1 LGAGPSGVFSGDITV
16 SEAGAL
22 LVAGAPVGNPS
33 TVVIWEVTPWGLN
46 SSGGTQQVAVKPT
59 VGMQLPLLATP
70 PSWLGIAPLA
80 AYLLSWQEQA
90 SGEIRVEGEDYM
102 GPLLQCSVVSN
113 FSAYINPEASASS
126 GWGSGVS
133 VVAFD
138 PSSGGNALITV
149 IVEGRVLHIPRGSR
163 CWSFSDWLENTKVG
177 ECTKTGSDTC
187 TIGQCRES
195 SGHDDNMDCSGEQH
209 HKQGGSIKRPAYE
222 SATEE
227 EKGAPHES

>member
-1 LGAGPSGVFSGDITV
+1 MVYGVTFAMAARWPSFLCVCSVFWSGTVQLHWRRWPGTTPKWLATKKGVLGAGPSGVFSGDITV

-113 FSAYINPEASASS
+113 FSAYINPEACASS

-149 IVEGRVLHIPRGSR
+149 IVEGEPHKFLCAIFVCIGTKIVVL
-163 CWSFSDWLENTKVG
+163 
-177 ECTKTGSDTC
+177 
-187 TIGQCRES
+187 
-195 SGHDDNMDCSGEQH
+195 
-209 HKQGGSIKRPAYE
+209 
-222 SATEE
+222 
-227 EKGAPHES
+227 

>member
-1 LGAGPSGVFSGDITV
+1 MAARWPSFLCVCSVFWSGTVQLHWRRWPGTTPKWLATKKGVLGAGPSGVFSGDITV

-70 PSWLGIAPLA
+70 PSWLGITPLA

-149 IVEGRVLHIPRGSR
+149 IVEGEPHKFLCAIFVCIGTKIVVL
-163 CWSFSDWLENTKVG
+163 
-177 ECTKTGSDTC
+177 
-187 TIGQCRES
+187 
-195 SGHDDNMDCSGEQH
+195 
-209 HKQGGSIKRPAYE
+209 
-222 SATEE
+222 
-227 EKGAPHES
+227 